1 MKGDKLKLH
10 IVELKHK
17 HHNLEL
23 QINEM
28 LYTHGDDLEIQKLK
42 KEKLKLKD
50 EIKRYE
56 HQLKN

>member
-50 EIKRYE
+50 EIERYE
-56 HQLKN
+56 NQLKN

>member
-50 EIKRYE
+50 EIERYE